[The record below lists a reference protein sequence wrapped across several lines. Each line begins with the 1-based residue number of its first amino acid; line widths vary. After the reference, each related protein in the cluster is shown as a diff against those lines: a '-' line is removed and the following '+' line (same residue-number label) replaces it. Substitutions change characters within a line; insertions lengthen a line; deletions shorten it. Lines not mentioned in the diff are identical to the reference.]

1 VEAVNLQ
8 LRVASRLGLRRR
20 TTTAIVRAI
29 PTADALTVLRS
40 APMETRRAMA
50 TVAAIRSSALTIRR
64 PRARTMRLRVRTR
77 RRELIPLR
85 AAAIQPRLAP
95 TPHPA
100 IVAEGAAAIAAA
112 EAVVTAVA
120 VAAVVVEAIVAV
132 ATVVV
137 ARAAVV
143 AAIVA
148 AVAHAA
154 AAAAEVRMAVEVVGL
169 HAAVEAPLTVIN
181 L

>member
-1 VEAVNLQ
+1 
-8 LRVASRLGLRRR
+8 
-20 TTTAIVRAI
+20 
-29 PTADALTVLRS
+29 
-40 APMETRRAMA
+40 METRRATA

-64 PRARTMRLRVRTR
+64 PHARTR

-148 AVAHAA
+148 AVAHTAA
-154 AAAAEVRMAVEVVGL
+154 AVAEARMAVVGL

-181 L
+181 PFARNNGPAR